1 MEVDM
6 GRSDPS
12 RFREK
17 ILGGDLAITSDLTP
31 PRQPDLNLLTEPARR
46 LAPHVDA
53 VFVTESPGARPR
65 VGALAAA
72 VYLRE
77 RLGLPVVL
85 QLVARRSN
93 RIALQSELLSAA
105 AWGLHDLL
113 LLRGD
118 PASLGSLPEALD
130 LNCADTP
137 SLIAMARLMREEAR
151 LCDGTTLEE
160 RVPFFIGAT
169 VDPFEEPFDEE
180 GMAAKVDAGADFLV
194 TQPVFDLAAF
204 ARWWETHRRML
215 GKTRLVAGVL
225 LIHSP
230 AMARHMTR
238 MPGIHLPSSLAEE
251 IALSSD
257 PAGTGMELACEIVHS
272 LLQFPGLAGLHIMHL
287 GNPEGVV
294 ELLQACALHRC

>member
-31 PRQPDLNLLTEPARR
+31 PRQPDLDLVRDPAQR
-46 LAPHVDA
+46 LAGKVDA
-53 VFVTESPGARPR
+53 IFVTESPGARPR
-65 VGALAAA
+65 VSALATAI
-72 VYLRE
+72 YLRE

-105 AWGLHDLL
+105 AWGLYDLL

-118 PASLGSLPEALD
+118 PASLGSLPESED
-130 LNCADTP
+130 LNCVDTP
-137 SLIAMARLMREEAR
+137 SFIAMARLMRDEAR
-151 LCDGTTLEE
+151 LCDGSVLGEG
-160 RVPFFIGAT
+160 VPFYIGAT

-180 GMAAKVDAGADFLV
+180 GMAAKVGAGVDYLV
-194 TQPVFDLAAF
+194 TQPVFDVAAF
-204 ARWWETHRRML
+204 ARWWAAHRERL
-215 GKTRLVAGVL
+215 GRTRLVAGVL
-225 LIHSP
+225 LVHSP

-238 MPGIHLPSSLAEE
+238 MPGIHLPPSLAEE
-251 IALSSD
+251 IAQSSD
-257 PAGTGMELACEIVHS
+257 PSSTGLELACEIVHS
-272 LLQFPGLAGLHIMHL
+272 LLQLPGLAGLHIMHL
-287 GNPEGVV
+287 GNPGGVV
-294 ELLQACALHRC
+294 ELLHACGLTSP